1 MEWKRQQDPLQMSC
15 HTPQVNPILPLWYT
29 NQLHQLQHWGNCH
42 FFSDP
47 FHHLSFVHYSAKL
60 VNLNSVC
67 GLHPMAISIQYTHEN
82 PWRGKSLPLVEFIT
96 QSVSAK
102 EEARCNLFNFRPS
115 FPSEPQ
121 RAIDIQPPTPAFSPT
136 SKFRHHMLGRWLS
149 ATQFKQG
156 LEPPLLLACVFINIS
171 RLSMGPEIPG
181 NWEQFGLCYLKWLH
195 FL

>member
-82 PWRGKSLPLVEFIT
+82 PWRGKSSPLVEFII
-96 QSVSAK
+96 QSQSLQRRKPDAICSTSDPVF
-102 EEARCNLFNFRPS
+102 LPS
-115 FPSEPQ
+115 LRGLLTLNPPHQHSVQQANSDITCWGGDSVPHSSN
-121 RAIDIQPPTPAFSPT
+121 RALSP
-136 SKFRHHMLGRWLS
+136 
-149 ATQFKQG
+149 
-156 LEPPLLLACVFINIS
+156 
-171 RLSMGPEIPG
+171 
-181 NWEQFGLCYLKWLH
+181 LC
-195 FL
+195 F